1 MLTRDESVSVEVE
14 KLNNTYKS
22 LILWRAV
29 QSGKTADS
37 LELAGLFFKTSVLIF
52 IGDKNK
58 TLDTQ
63 NQDRAKVKGFTVQTY
78 MDKINLPMYLITTCG
93 QKKVLSFM
101 MEINQLNKLENILSV
116 IKDVPITLIIDEA
129 DKSRNTSLA
138 GTKKKKGS
146 AEEVDVEEDDDDE
159 VTDAED
165 MPPITKLLLRLK
177 NLVKDRKDSRTI
189 FVTATPMGVLSAE
202 KDKWCVFYK
211 EPYQNYT
218 GVGLNHP
225 ANIHISNNVI
235 RENKCKARDRWTGN
249 INDVMSNSFYPVLD
263 TACHAMVEL
272 GTKDSS
278 IKQLMLISLENRKS
292 SQHKMAAKCREILS
306 NIEGGS
312 SVDVIVR
319 NGDTAENPMPM
330 DIKNSKA
337 NKIIII
343 AGFMASRG
351 VSFTDFSNKENQY
364 ELVCQVHYT
373 KPNDKLN
380 SSMQAMRIFGPSR
393 RTISRPSIITNRQGI
408 EDLQHNFME
417 SYRIIQ
423 DIAEQCEQDKICVTS
438 GSYNTSRSMTQEYN
452 FRFLKQGNVGS
463 RFIYSSLEPSDHLP
477 ID

>member
-1 MLTRDESVSVEVE
+1 MLTMDDSVATSVD
-14 KLNNTYKS
+14 KLNNSYKS
-22 LILWRAV
+22 LILWKPV

-37 LELAGLFFKTSVLIF
+37 LDLAGMFFKTSVLIF

-58 TLDTQ
+58 TLDSQ
-63 NQDRAKVKGFTVQTY
+63 NQNRAKVKGFTVQTY

-101 MEINQLNKLENILSV
+101 MEINQLNKLESILSV

-129 DKSRNTSLA
+129 DKSRSTSLA
-138 GTKKKKGS
+138 GTKKKKDS
-146 AEEVDVEEDDDDE
+146 KVEEVEEEDDE
-159 VTDAED
+159 VADAEE
-165 MPPITKLLLRLK
+165 MPPVTKLLLRLK
-177 NLVKDRKDSRTI
+177 NLVRDRKDSRTI

-225 ANIHISNNVI
+225 ANIHISNNII
-235 RENKCKARDRWTGN
+235 RENNCKARDRWTGN
-249 INDVMSNSFYPVLD
+249 MSDVMYNSFYPVLD
-263 TACHAMVEL
+263 TACNAMVEL
-272 GTKDSS
+272 GTKDPS

-292 SQHKMAAKCREILS
+292 SQHKMAEKCREILS

-312 SVDVIVR
+312 SIDVIVR
-319 NGDTAENPMPM
+319 NGDTAENPMPV

-351 VSFTDFSNKENQY
+351 VSFTDFSDKENQY

-373 KPNDKLN
+373 KPADKLN
-380 SSMQAMRIFGPSR
+380 SSMQAMRIFGPAR
-393 RTISRPSIITNRQGI
+393 RTVSRPSIITNRQGI

-417 SYRIIQ
+417 SYRIIR
-423 DIAEQCEQDKICVTS
+423 DIAEQCEQDRVCISS
-438 GSYNTSRSMTQEYN
+438 GSYNTSRDLTQEYN
-452 FRFLKQGNVGS
+452 MRYLKQGNVGS
-463 RFIYSSLEPSDHLP
+463 RFIYSSLDPADHLP
-477 ID
+477 IE